1 MSEQGAVS
9 GGLAKLVEI
18 VHSPPGADWNERN
31 REAFGAL
38 FGAPSGRYRKDAEKL
53 VTVRAPYFEGDSGV
67 PFAALIHPSNPTS
80 GPYGGMSFVLFP
92 GEEEPCLIAMVV
104 GTHGLAPDE
113 AILGR
118 PGHARKMQA
127 IARWLNRAFGKG
139 RQVAWAKQDPTRVD
153 IDMPDALRRDWSA
166 YRRIFERYGK
176 VIYAAYKPSQDRQA
190 TAQALA
196 AFLDVMFEERG
207 QAPLAGQTS
216 HAQEIRASWFAHLM
230 PSVTRQ
236 EVLGLLNRRR
246 FVILEG
252 PPGTGKT
259 LLAWQILREEYGGRG
274 RSIQF
279 HPGITYENFVGGLAP
294 IHTDGALGLH
304 FAPVPGFLMEAAA
317 AALEEPDRPYLL
329 LIDEI
334 NRADLS
340 KVLGEAIHLF
350 EADPGFDRIVDL
362 AYDFGPPFHRS
373 LRLPR
378 NLHLLGTMNSA
389 DRSIAIVDVAV
400 RRRFAFVTLWP
411 SSEVVAGHGCAAG
424 QRAFERLISIFVEHA
439 SEEAL
444 ALAPGH
450 SYFLEK
456 DERKLPERLRTE
468 LAPLLRE
475 YLAQGYVTGFAEE
488 IRSYLQ
494 WLDSLGT

>member
-1 MSEQGAVS
+1 MSQQGAAS
-9 GGLAKLVEI
+9 DGLARLVEI
-18 VHSPPGADWNERN
+18 VHTPPGADWSERN

-53 VTVRAPYFEGDSGV
+53 VAVRAPYFEGDSGV
-67 PFAALIHPSNPTS
+67 PFAALIHPANPAS

-92 GEEEPCLIAMVV
+92 AEQDPCLVAMVV

-113 AILGR
+113 TILGR

-127 IARWLNRAFGKG
+127 IARWLNRAYGEG

-153 IDMPDALRRDWSA
+153 IDMPEVIRRDWSG
-166 YRRIFERYGK
+166 YRRVFERYGK
-176 VIYAAYKPSQDRQA
+176 VIYAVYRPSQDRQA
-190 TAQALA
+190 TAQAIA

-207 QAPLAGQTS
+207 QLPLAGYTS
-216 HAQEIRASWFAHLM
+216 HAEEIRSAWFAHLM
-230 PSVTRQ
+230 PSVSRQ
-236 EVLGLLNRRR
+236 QVVELLNRRR

-259 LLAWQILREEYGGRG
+259 LLAGQILGEEYGGRG
-274 RSIQF
+274 RAIQF

-294 IHTDGALGLH
+294 IHADGALGLR

-317 AALEEPDRPYLL
+317 AALEQPDRPYLL

-340 KVLGEAIHLF
+340 KVLGEAIYLF
-350 EADPGFDRIVDL
+350 EPEPGFDRRIDL
-362 AYDFGPPFHRS
+362 AYDFGPPFGRS
-373 LRLPR
+373 LHLPR
-378 NLHLLGTMNSA
+378 NLHVLGTMNSA

-411 SSEVVAGHGCAAG
+411 DSDVVARHGCDAAHH
-424 QRAFERLISIFVEHA
+424 AFKRLISIFVEHA

-456 DERKLPERLRTE
+456 DESRLPERLRTE

-494 WLDSLGT
+494 WLDSLGA